1 MLRRGTASAA
11 LLFFMIKLSNFKI
24 ICSCTK
30 NCVPLRSQIF
40 EAMKK
45 TILLMAMV
53 AVLFACKS
61 KDEPQAKQ
69 QVTFKV
75 TAFEQTT
82 EPMNS
87 PRRAPQ
93 ATILDDEGGVA
104 LTDLYVFD
112 GTTQLAHQVY
122 ADDNAAFGTVTLDLT
137 HGNHNLSFVATRSS
151 GLSYSAGVLSAT
163 SLRSTFGK
171 TLALNVSGST
181 PAQNLTLDR
190 ISGLLSITINDEF
203 PATANQIEFV
213 MATRYTSLNVATL
226 CGTNGDEWSQKVSC
240 TGKVGQTG
248 VQYSFTFLA
257 PSLTDEYTS
266 DLTINI
272 YNSLDAV
279 IYSVTIEDV
288 RLAANTKTMLS
299 GNLFTSPSASV
310 SVNTSWNSNIVG
322 TW

>member
-1 MLRRGTASAA
+1 
-11 LLFFMIKLSNFKI
+11 
-24 ICSCTK
+24 
-30 NCVPLRSQIF
+30 LRSQIF

-82 EPMNS
+82 EPMNI
-87 PRRAPQ
+87 PRKAPQ
-93 ATILDDEGGVA
+93 STILDDEGGVA

-112 GTTQLAHQVY
+112 GSTQVAHQVY
-122 ADDNAAFGTVTLDLT
+122 DDDHDAFGTVTLNLT
-137 HGNHNLSFVATRSS
+137 HGNHNLSFICTRST
-151 GLSYSAGVLSAT
+151 GITVENGVMT
-163 SLRSTFGK
+163 MGGIRPTFGK
-171 TLALNVSGST
+171 LLALNVTGST
-181 PAQNLTLDR
+181 AAQNLTLDR
-190 ISGLLSITINDEF
+190 ITGMLYVTINDEF
-203 PATANQIEFV
+203 PSTADKIEFV
-213 MATRYTSLNVATL
+213 MENKYSQINVASL
-226 CGTNGDEWSQKVSC
+226 LGVNGDEWSQKVSC
-240 TGKVGQTG
+240 TAKVGQSG
-248 VQYSFTFLA
+248 VQYNFNTIC

-272 YNSLDAV
+272 YNSGNAV

-288 RLAANTKTMLS
+288 RFAANTKTLLS

-310 SVNTSWNSNIVG
+310 SVSHTWNSNIVG

>member
-1 MLRRGTASAA
+1 MKRLFLFAAIVAA
-11 LLFFMIKLSNFKI
+11 LLS
-24 ICSCTK
+24 CSK
-30 NCVPLRSQIF
+30 
-40 EAMKK
+40 
-45 TILLMAMV
+45 
-53 AVLFACKS
+53 
-61 KDEPQAKQ
+61 KDEPQQKQ
-69 QVTFKV
+69 SITFKV
-75 TAFEQTT
+75 AAFEQTT

-87 PRRAPQ
+87 PRKAPQ

-151 GLSYSAGVLSAT
+151 GLAYSAGVLSAT

-240 TGKVGQTG
+240 TSKVGQSG

-310 SVNTSWNSNIVG
+310 SVSHTWNSNIVG

>member
-1 MLRRGTASAA
+1 MKRFIYFMPLLAIA
-11 LLFFMIKLSNFKI
+11 LFG
-24 ICSCTK
+24 
-30 NCVPLRSQIF
+30 
-40 EAMKK
+40 
-45 TILLMAMV
+45 
-53 AVLFACKS
+53 CKGN
-61 KDEPQAKQ
+61 DEPQNTQKQ
-69 QVTFKV
+69 QITFKV
-75 TAFEQTT
+75 AAFEQTQ
-82 EPMNS
+82 EPMGS
-87 PRRAPQ
+87 PRKAPQ

-122 ADDNAAFGTVTLDLT
+122 EDDHDAFGTVTLELS
-137 HGNHNLSFVATRSS
+137 HGDHNLSFVATRSS
-151 GLSYSAGVLSAT
+151 GLAYSAGVLSAT

-190 ISGLLSITINDEF
+190 ISGLLYITINDEF

-226 CGTNGDEWSQKVSC
+226 CGVNGAEWSQKVSC
-240 TGKVGQTG
+240 TGKVGQSG
-248 VQYSFTFLA
+248 VQYSFNFLA
-257 PSLTDEYTS
+257 PSLDDEYTS

>member
-1 MLRRGTASAA
+1 
-11 LLFFMIKLSNFKI
+11 
-24 ICSCTK
+24 
-30 NCVPLRSQIF
+30 
-40 EAMKK
+40 MKK
-45 TILLMAMV
+45 LFLCAAIAVSLL
-53 AVLFACKS
+53 ACKS
-61 KDEPQAKQ
+61 KDEPENLQKQ

-75 TAFEQTT
+75 TAFEQST
-82 EPMNS
+82 EPMGS
-87 PRRAPQ
+87 PRKAPQ
-93 ATILDDEGGVA
+93 ATILDDEGGTA

-112 GTTQLAHQVY
+112 GTTQLAHQTN
-122 ADDNAAFGTVTLDLT
+122 DDQNFGTVTLDLT
-137 HGNHNLSFVATRSS
+137 HGNHNLSFICTRST
-151 GLSYSAGVLSAT
+151 GLAYSAGVLSAT

-181 PAQNLTLDR
+181 PAQNLTLER
-190 ISGLLSITINDEF
+190 LTGMLCVTINDEF

-226 CGTNGDEWSQKVSC
+226 CGVNGAEWSQKVSC
-240 TGKVGQTG
+240 TSKVGQSG
-248 VQYSFTFLA
+248 VQNSFNFLA

-299 GNLFTSPSASV
+299 GNMFTSPSASV
-310 SVNTSWNSNIVG
+310 SVNHTWNTNIVG